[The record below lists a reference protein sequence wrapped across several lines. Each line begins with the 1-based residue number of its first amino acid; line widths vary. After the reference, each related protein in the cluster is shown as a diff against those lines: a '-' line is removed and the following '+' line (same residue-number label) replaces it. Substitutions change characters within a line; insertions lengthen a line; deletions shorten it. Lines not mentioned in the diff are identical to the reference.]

1 MKHCKACGLEL
12 VRREGENK
20 RHFEL
25 RTTCNHSCANR
36 SRVNRSN
43 GGPKPGIAPTG
54 GLTYDQIAERLGMAR
69 QNVQRIERVALEK
82 MREAAEGWR

>member
-1 MKHCKACGLEL
+1 VKHCKACGAEI
-12 VRREGENK
+12 VRRDGENK

-25 RTTCNHSCANR
+25 RVTCNYSCANR
-36 SRVNRSN
+36 SRKNKHN

-54 GLTYDQIAERLGMAR
+54 GLTYEQIAERLGMSR

-82 MREAAEGWR
+82 MRVAAEGWR